1 MTRLRILGVLAAGIV
16 ALLGVALVI
25 VWLTVNPNNFKGR
38 IAAAVKQSTGRELNL
53 RGDIKLTVFP
63 WVALELGP
71 ASLGNPPGF
80 GDEPFLSLNKASVRV
95 KLLPLL
101 RKRLEV
107 GRIEIDGLDL
117 RLRKNAQG
125 QGNWQGAESNP
136 AAKAD
141 VDHSPDEPQWQLL
154 ANIRIKQGRA
164 SYAGF
169 SLENLNLE
177 TGALS
182 NQRIPA
188 SLSFDARTASGE
200 QLSLKS
206 RFDLGLTVA
215 QQLSINA
222 LNLNGTH
229 SVAGERPVEWSF
241 STPAITLNLSRQ
253 TCGIPAF
260 ALSYASA
267 RLTGS
272 AQAIQILDDLS
283 VTGALTLEPVVP
295 RELAPR
301 LGTTLPPTRDPKTLT
316 QLSAS
321 AEFKYGAKA
330 VDLNHL
336 QVQLDETQLQGRIT
350 LLTAENNALRFDLS
364 VDQIDLDRYRA
375 PEAPA
380 APASPAAPESPAA
393 PRPSKDTP
401 LDASGTLTLK
411 AAQVARLN
419 LTNLRVTLAAK
430 DKVMRLFP
438 FEAQLDGGRYSGDI
452 TLDSRN
458 AIPTLS
464 LDEHL
469 SSVDMARLLAN
480 TAQKGR
486 LSGRANVNLKA
497 TARGETME
505 AMLKTLNGRLD
516 ANLADGALEG
526 IDVGYEI
533 NLAQALINRSPAPAG
548 QSTGKTPFQAFK
560 VSAQI
565 TNGIAET
572 HDLTITS
579 QALKVAG
586 QGNANLSSKAIDFK
600 LLTSVTTAPARNTDI
615 PLKVT
620 GRYTD
625 PTVRPDIEAVAK
637 DQLKQKLQDVLKKNG
652 LQGLFSK

>member
-1 MTRLRILGVLAAGIV
+1 MTRLRFLGFLAAGVV
-16 ALLGVALVI
+16 ALLGVALVV
-25 VWLTVNPNNFKGR
+25 VWLTVNPNNYKGR
-38 IAAAVKQSTGRELNL
+38 IAAAVKESTGRELKL
-53 RGDIKLTVFP
+53 TGDIKLSVFP

-80 GDEPFLSLNKASVRV
+80 GDEPFLSLDKASVRV

-101 RKRLEV
+101 SKRLEV

-125 QGNWQGAESNP
+125 KGNWEGAEST
-136 AAKAD
+136 ASAKAG
-141 VDHSPDEPQWQLL
+141 VDHPADGPEWRLL
-154 ANIRIKQGRA
+154 ANIRVQQGRA
-164 SYAGF
+164 SYEGA
-169 SLENLNLE
+169 SIEKLNLE
-177 TGALS
+177 TGSLS
-182 NQRIPA
+182 GGRIPA

-200 QLSLKS
+200 QLSLKAK
-206 RFDLGLTVA
+206 FDLGLDVA

-222 LNLNGTH
+222 LNLNGTR
-229 SVAGERPVEWSF
+229 STVGERPVEWGLS
-241 STPAITLNLSRQ
+241 SPAITLNLSRQ
-253 TCGIPAF
+253 ALSIPAF
-260 ALSYASA
+260 SVAYSSA
-267 RLTGS
+267 HLTGS
-272 AQAIQILDDLS
+272 AQGTQILDALS
-283 VTGALTLEPVVP
+283 ATGSLTLAPVVP

-301 LGTTLPPTRDPKTLT
+301 LGITLPPMRDPKTLT

-321 AEFKYGAKA
+321 TEYSYGAKA
-330 VDLNHL
+330 LGLTNL
-336 QVQLDETQLQGRIT
+336 QVRLDDTQLKGNIK
-350 LLTAENNALRFDLS
+350 LLTAENNALRFDLA

-375 PEAPA
+375 PDAPA
-380 APASPAAPESPAA
+380 APASRAAEKPG
-393 PRPSKDTP
+393 KDDKP

-430 DKVMRLFP
+430 DQVMRLFP
-438 FEAQLDGGRYSGDI
+438 IEAQLDGGRYSGDI
-452 TLDSRN
+452 TLDSRS

-469 SSVDMARLLAN
+469 SGVDMARLLAN

-497 TARGETME
+497 TARGDT
-505 AMLKTLNGRLD
+505 ADSMLKTLSGHLD

-572 HDLTITS
+572 RDLTITS
-579 QALKVAG
+579 QVLKVAG

-600 LLTSVTTAPARNTDI
+600 LLTSVMTAPARNTDI

-620 GRYTD
+620 GSYTD

-652 LQGLFSK
+652 LQGLFTK

>member
-1 MTRLRILGVLAAGIV
+1 MTRLRFSGVLAAGIV
-16 ALLGVALVI
+16 ALLGVALV
-25 VWLTVNPNNFKGR
+25 VVRLTVNPNNYKGR
-38 IAAAVKQSTGRELNL
+38 IAAAVKDSTGRELKL
-53 RGDIKLTVFP
+53 SGDIKLSVFP

-80 GDEPFLSLNKASVRV
+80 GDEPFLSLGHASIRV

-117 RLRKNAQG
+117 RLRKNAEG
-125 QGNWQGAESNP
+125 KGNWQGAESNP
-136 AAKAD
+136 PAKAD
-141 VDHSPDEPQWQLL
+141 ADHSPDAPEWQLL
-154 ANIRIKQGRA
+154 ANIRVQQGRA
-164 SYAGF
+164 SYEGAVI
-169 SLENLNLE
+169 ENLNLE
-177 TGALS
+177 TGSLS
-182 NQRIPA
+182 GQIPV

-200 QLSLKS
+200 QFSLKAK
-206 RFDLGLTVA
+206 FDLGA
-215 QQLSINA
+215 DAARQLSINA
-222 LNLNGTH
+222 LNVNGTR
-229 SVAGERPVEWSF
+229 SLAGERPVEWGL
-241 STPAITLNLSRQ
+241 STPGITLNLSHQ
-253 TCGIPAF
+253 TLGIPAF
-260 ALSYASA
+260 SLAYSSA
-267 RLTGS
+267 RLTGNV
-272 AQAIQILDDLS
+272 QATQILGDLS
-283 VTGALTLEPVVP
+283 ATGSLTLAPVVP

-301 LGTTLPPTRDPKTLT
+301 LGIALPPTRDPKAMT

-321 AEFKYGAKA
+321 TDFSYGAKA
-330 VDLNHL
+330 LDLTHL
-336 QVQLDETQLQGRIT
+336 QVHLDDTQLQGSIK
-350 LLTAENNALRFDLS
+350 LLTAENNALRFDLA

-380 APASPAAPESPAA
+380 RVSPAAAKA
-393 PRPSKDTP
+393 SKDDKP

-411 AAQVARLN
+411 GAQAARLN

-430 DKVMRLFP
+430 DNVMRLFP
-438 FEAQLDGGRYSGDI
+438 IEAQLDGGRYSGDI
-452 TLDSRN
+452 TLDSRG

-469 SSVDMARLLAN
+469 SGVDMARLLAN

-497 TARGETME
+497 TARGEALD
-505 AMLKTLNGRLD
+505 AMLKTLNGHLD

-533 NLAQALINRSPAPAG
+533 SLAQALINRSPTPAG
-548 QSTGKTPFQAFK
+548 QSTRKTPFQAFK

-579 QALKVAG
+579 QVLKVSG

-600 LLTSVTTAPARNTDI
+600 LLTRVTTAPSRNTDI

-620 GRYTD
+620 GSYTD

-652 LQGLFSK
+652 LQGLFTK